1 MLIAVDT
8 GGTKT
13 LVASFSQAGILEHS
27 RKFATPTSTA
37 DYITQL
43 VVAIKDLTNNETA
56 EVISVALPG
65 IVKDGVALWCNH
77 LGWKDFD
84 IRAALAEYFPGT
96 PVLVENDANLAGL
109 AETRSLQTIPD
120 SSLYITISTGIGT
133 GMITG
138 GVIDPGLRLSEG
150 GRIMVEFDGAVR
162 EWESF
167 ASGSAIYS
175 TYGRFA
181 RDITDN
187 ATWNHIADRISR
199 GFLVLIPMIQPEVII
214 VGGSIGT
221 YFERY
226 GDQLIALLK
235 EKLPAHIAV
244 PRCIKAAH
252 PEEAV
257 VYGCYYYALDSLVLN

>member
-37 DYITQL
+37 DYIVQL
-43 VVAIKDLTNNETA
+43 IVAIKDLTNNETA

-133 GMITG
+133 GVITG
-138 GVIDPGLRLSEG
+138 GVIDPGLRLS
-150 GRIMVEFDGAVR
+150 
-162 EWESF
+162 
-167 ASGSAIYS
+167 
-175 TYGRFA
+175 
-181 RDITDN
+181 
-187 ATWNHIADRISR
+187 
-199 GFLVLIPMIQPEVII
+199 
-214 VGGSIGT
+214 
-221 YFERY
+221 
-226 GDQLIALLK
+226 
-235 EKLPAHIAV
+235 
-244 PRCIKAAH
+244 
-252 PEEAV
+252 
-257 VYGCYYYALDSLVLN
+257 